1 MFATICE
8 RIFKNMK
15 FCTRNGMLFSVQWHF
30 NPLVSGIDIVALT
43 KFLWK
48 QMKTVGKNWYLYCVL
63 LITLVTYLFIILI
76 NTNGSDEFISL
87 SGLCLISHFYWTL
100 LFDIKT
106 TYSWEWG
113 LWSVSSICYWFFF
126 VLVVLHISKLTSL
139 LDCFVKK

>member
-30 NPLVSGIDIVALT
+30 NPLVTGIDIVALT

-63 LITLVTYLFIILI
+63 LITLVTYLFILI

>member
-30 NPLVSGIDIVALT
+30 NPLVTGIDIVALT

-87 SGLCLISHFYWTL
+87 SGLCLISHFYWIL

-113 LWSVSSICYWFFF
+113 LWSVSSICCWFF
-126 VLVVLHISKLTSL
+126 LSL
-139 LDCFVKK
+139 LYYIYQS